1 MEVDKHLE
9 RFFEGEEYDEFAGS
23 GNMAINSSIF
33 LRIKHIIGVKS
44 RSSALFSFPKS
55 PENVLHNKLYFVG
68 IFYACVD
75 TSKSSMIP
83 CTIKTH
89 S

>member
-9 RFFEGEEYDEFAGS
+9 RFFDGEEYDEFAGS
-23 GNMAINSSIF
+23 GNMTIKQFNLFKNQANNWCLKSFFPTIF
-33 LRIKHIIGVKS
+33 L
-44 RSSALFSFPKS
+44 PKS
-55 PENVLHNKLYFVG
+55 PENVHNKLYLVG

-75 TSKSSMIP
+75 TSKSSMIL